1 MVTVGPYQ
9 AVSFNW
15 KGIISEMP
23 PVEGNSFVDAS
34 VLPPVMELKV
44 VDKAM
49 QGADV
54 VGFKL
59 AVFAKDD
66 KSGLRDLQSVIND
79 AAGRGKPM
87 PEAEK
92 VTKLLMPSA

>member
-49 QGADV
+49 QLPV
-54 VGFKL
+54 VSD
-59 AVFAKDD
+59 AVSEVSKYAHNIRCGSLKHVI
-66 KSGLRDLQSVIND
+66 KSDGLVRFYKRWSCAHLQKI
-79 AAGRGKPM
+79 
-87 PEAEK
+87 
-92 VTKLLMPSA
+92 